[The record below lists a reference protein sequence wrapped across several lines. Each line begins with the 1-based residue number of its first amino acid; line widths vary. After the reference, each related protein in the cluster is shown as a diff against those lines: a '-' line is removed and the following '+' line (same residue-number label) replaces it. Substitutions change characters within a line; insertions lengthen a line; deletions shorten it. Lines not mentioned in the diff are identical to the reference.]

1 MLLLCQF
8 IILSRGYCISLDHL
22 IPNVSNVLLYNY
34 VYFTVASEA
43 CEMVKSFEWILLV
56 IVLGFLTNERTAVS
70 TIRKSLYFQLVV
82 SQSERFDFSG
92 YIPAVDVALRL
103 INSNASILSDYE
115 LKYTD
120 IIDAK
125 VSY

>member
-1 MLLLCQF
+1 M
-8 IILSRGYCISLDHL
+8 
-22 IPNVSNVLLYNY
+22 
-34 VYFTVASEA
+34 
-43 CEMVKSFEWILLV
+43 
-56 IVLGFLTNERTAVS
+56 NERTAVS

-103 INSNASILSDYE
+103 INSNASILPDYE

-125 VSY
+125 VSYWKWLFESEGCPWTDVGMTVTCWLNFGIIGVAN

>member
-1 MLLLCQF
+1 MK
-8 IILSRGYCISLDHL
+8 
-22 IPNVSNVLLYNY
+22 
-34 VYFTVASEA
+34 
-43 CEMVKSFEWILLV
+43 KSKPFEWILLV
-56 IVLGFLTNERTAVS
+56 IVLVFLMNKGTTAIR
-70 TIRKSLYFQLVV
+70 TIRKDLYFQLVV

-103 INSNASILSDYE
+103 INNNTSILPDYE